1 AIYLVDMFSESEE
14 SNAIIDLFSLLF
26 YVAIISIPQTFYL
39 YVISLSDW
47 ARQTI
52 KWDKRLVHYYLPIL
66 LLIINIFSFFYLK
79 FDTNEESSVYE
90 VSVAVMNYSNFL
102 ALLFIFPVLNCFYI
116 YKTIKTYRLH
126 VKNVPEVF
134 SFDQGVDL
142 NWMLQYIIGYC
153 VFIFIIYGL
162 QLYSDVSS
170 LNLFTGIF
178 FTLYLLYIGFKGSQQ
193 KPVEFEKASSEI
205 IIYKKES
212 PEERLLDPEK
222 IHHIKSLI
230 LDEVKKEPYLDKYL
244 TIHQFS
250 KSLGSN
256 SKYVSKVLNSEFDQ
270 NFATFINFYRIEKA
284 KELLVSETSSKYTIE
299 TISENVGFHSKSA
312 FNKAFKTIVGET
324 PSAFKRKHLK

>member
-1 AIYLVDMFSESEE
+1 M
-14 SNAIIDLFSLLF
+14 
-26 YVAIISIPQTFYL
+26 
-39 YVISLSDW
+39 
-47 ARQTI
+47 
-52 KWDKRLVHYYLPIL
+52 
-66 LLIINIFSFFYLK
+66 
-79 FDTNEESSVYE
+79 
-90 VSVAVMNYSNFL
+90 
-102 ALLFIFPVLNCFYI
+102 
-116 YKTIKTYRLH
+116 
-126 VKNVPEVF
+126 
-134 SFDQGVDL
+134 
-142 NWMLQYIIGYC
+142 
-153 VFIFIIYGL
+153 
-162 QLYSDVSS
+162 
-170 LNLFTGIF
+170 
-178 FTLYLLYIGFKGSQQ
+178 YIGFKGSQQ